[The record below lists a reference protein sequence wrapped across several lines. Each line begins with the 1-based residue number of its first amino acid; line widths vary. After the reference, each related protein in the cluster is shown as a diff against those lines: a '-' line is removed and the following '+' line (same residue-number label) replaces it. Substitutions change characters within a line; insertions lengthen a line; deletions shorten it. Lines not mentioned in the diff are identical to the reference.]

1 MSKDLSSLRLFD
13 LSGRTALVTGGG
25 RGIGRAIAEGLARA
39 GAHVVINGRNAERLE
54 EVTSQWLSDGLEASA
69 VAFDVTDPQAVRA
82 GVEEVESRI
91 APIDILVN
99 NAGIQHRQTLELF
112 EDEDWQRILET
123 NLSSAFYVAK
133 AVARTMIPR
142 ERGRIINICSVQSEL
157 GRPSIAPYA
166 ATKGGL
172 KMLTKGMAVD
182 WGKHGICANA
192 IGPGYFKTDL
202 NAALVQD
209 QRFSDWLINRTPMR
223 RWGEVGELV
232 GAAVFLSSDA
242 SSFVNGQVLYV
253 DGGIVSSI

>member
-1 MSKDLSSLRLFD
+1 MSKDRSSLRLFD
-13 LSGRTALVTGGG
+13 LAGRTALVTGGG
-25 RGIGRAIAEGLARA
+25 RGIGHAMAEGLARA
-39 GAHVVINGRNAERLE
+39 GAHVVINGRNVERLE
-54 EVTSQWLSDGLEASA
+54 EVVGQWRSDGLQASS
-69 VAFDVTDPQAVRA
+69 VAFDVTDPAAVRN
-82 GVEEVESRI
+82 GVELVESRI
-91 APIDILVN
+91 GPVDILIN
-99 NAGIQHRQTLELF
+99 NAGIQHRQSLELF
-112 EDEDWQRILET
+112 EDEDWRRILEA

-133 AVARTMIPR
+133 AVARVMIPR
-142 ERGRIINICSVQSEL
+142 RRGKIINICSVQSEL

-202 NAALVQD
+202 NAALVKDKQ
-209 QRFSDWLINRTPMR
+209 FSDWLINRTPMK

-232 GAAVFLSSDA
+232 GAAVFLSSEA

-253 DGGIVSSI
+253 DGGVTSAL